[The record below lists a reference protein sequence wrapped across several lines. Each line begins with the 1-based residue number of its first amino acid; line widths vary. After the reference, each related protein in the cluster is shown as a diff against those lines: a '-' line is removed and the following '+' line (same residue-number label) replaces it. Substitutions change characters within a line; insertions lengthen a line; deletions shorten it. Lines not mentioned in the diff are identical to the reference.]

1 MWSNRSAAN
10 AAATLEGENGSDRR
24 PCQEN
29 MLIMQGLYLLQ
40 QEWSSDTT

>member
-10 AAATLEGENGSDRR
+10 AAAPLEGENGSDRR

-29 MLIMQGLYLLQ
+29 MLIMQGIYLLQ
-40 QEWSSDTT
+40 QERCSGMT

>member
-10 AAATLEGENGSDRR
+10 AAATLEGENRSDGR

-40 QEWSSDTT
+40 QERCSGMT